1 MKKYI
6 LGIIS
11 GLIISIVFVSGAVL
25 YQAKD
30 IEYID
35 TNGNNTN
42 VQSALNNLFNYY
54 STLSTLKLNIIVIEN
69 DNLPEKAKNNDIA
82 IYPYTQYNNKYLIS
96 NYEPENPENGMI
108 WINFND
114 ENSVTLTIENT
125 IIPQNKYSLKK
136 Y

>member
-1 MKKYI
+1 MKKYR
-6 LGIIS
+6 LGIRS

-96 NYEPENPENGMI
+96 NYEP
-108 WINFND
+108 
-114 ENSVTLTIENT
+114 
-125 IIPQNKYSLKK
+125 
-136 Y
+136 